1 MQKLFLKEKKNI
13 LIIAIIEIFVAVF
26 FFMNYYFNNFL
37 RIEIESEYVYTCLV
51 AIIMVVN
58 LLYVLVLYS
67 KVDNLNDISTKKTN
81 FVLTNNIEEIF
92 SFTESGVIFYDEG
105 FNVIWTNDFIDN
117 RIINL
122 VGKNLIRFNNDFCK
136 ILEDKNDTC
145 KLTINN
151 KIYECKCLKELKV
164 VIIRDINQY
173 ETLLDTYNKESPV
186 ILQINLDNYSD
197 VSSMLDESTMSDLD
211 VKVRGVIAEWA
222 KEKRALLKKLRNDAY
237 MVIVQESVYSG
248 LLKEKF
254 DLINKVKNIRED
266 DNNLTISIGI
276 GRGIND
282 FVKLSEMASSALDV
296 ALSRGGDQCVVNT
309 YGKNM
314 EFYGGAS
321 EAKSKRHKVKVKVV
335 AKSLSALIQSSDK
348 IFIMGHIEAD
358 FDAIGGCLGL
368 YTLAKQLKKD
378 VKIIYEDKLV
388 EIKARTAFRLSF
400 EKEDVDEMTCDCET
414 AVKEMNENSLLILA
428 DVSNEHI
435 VMSREVLN
443 KAERVAIV
451 DHHRPGEK
459 LFAQIYSYQE
469 PASSSTCEMVIEL
482 IRSSENKI
490 HVIPDIAT
498 YMLTGILLDTNNYK
512 NKTGSRTYEAS
523 MILKEYGADNNQ
535 ASEFLKEEYEEHLLK
550 TKIMANSYTP
560 YYGVVVCLSNDED
573 IVDKTTLAKVANSVL
588 DIKEIKAC
596 FVIGRVTSDSIGISA
611 RSDGTVNVQK
621 IMESLNGG
629 GHYSAAATEL
639 EDTTVEAVKGMLES
653 KMEGFIGDTRISE

>member
-1 MQKLFLKEKKNI
+1 MKKLFLKEKKNI
-13 LIIAIIEIFVAVF
+13 ILIALLEIVLAMF
-26 FFMNYYFNNFL
+26 FFLNYYFGNLLKISIDVEYIYALLIAVIFIINF
-37 RIEIESEYVYTCLV
+37 
-51 AIIMVVN
+51 
-58 LLYVLVLYS
+58 LYVLNLYS
-67 KVDNLNDISTKKTN
+67 RVDSLNDINTKKTN
-81 FVLTNNIEEIF
+81 FVLTNNVEDIF
-92 SFTESGVIFYDEG
+92 SFTESGVIFYDDE
-105 FNVIWTNDFIDN
+105 FNVVWTNDFIDN

-136 ILEDKNDTC
+136 ILEDKNDSC
-145 KLTINN
+145 KITINN

-164 VIIRDINQY
+164 VLIKDINQY
-173 ETLLDTYNKESPV
+173 ETLLDTYNNESPV

-197 VSSMLDESTMSDLD
+197 VSSMLDEATMSELE
-211 VKVRGVIAEWA
+211 VKVRGVIQEWA
-222 KEKRALLKKLRNDAY
+222 KDKRALLKKIRNDAY
-237 MVIVQESVYSG
+237 MVIVQESIYSG

-254 DLINKVKNIRED
+254 DLINEVKKVNED
-266 DNNLTISIGI
+266 DNYLTISIGV

-335 AKSLSALIQSSDK
+335 AKSLSALMQSSDN

-368 YTLAKQLKKD
+368 YAMAKQLRKN
-378 VKIIYEDKLV
+378 VKIVYEDKLV
-388 EIKARTAFRLSF
+388 EIKARTAFRMSF
-400 EKEDVDEMTCDCET
+400 EKEEVDEMTCDCET
-414 AVKEMNENSLLILA
+414 ALKEMNENSLLILA
-428 DVSNEHI
+428 DVSNDHI

-482 IRSSENKI
+482 IRSCENKVHI
-490 HVIPDIAT
+490 VPEIAT

-512 NKTGSRTYEAS
+512 NKTGARTYEAS
-523 MILKEYGADNNQ
+523 MLLKEHGADNNQ
-535 ASEFLKEEYEEHLLK
+535 ASEFLKEEYEEYLLK

-560 YYGVVVCLSNDED
+560 YYGVVVCISNNED
-573 IVDKTTLAKVANSVL
+573 VVDKPTLAKVANSVL
-588 DIKEIKAC
+588 DVKEIKAC
-596 FVIGRVTSDSIGISA
+596 FVIGRVTHSSIGISA
-611 RSDGTVNVQK
+611 RSDGTINVQK
-621 IMESLNGG
+621 IMESLEGG
-629 GHYSAAATEL
+629 GHFSAAATEL
-639 EDTTVEAVKGMLES
+639 DDITVEEAKAKLES

>member
-1 MQKLFLKEKKNI
+1 MKKLFLKEKKNI
-13 LIIAIIEIFVAVF
+13 ILIALLEIVLAMF
-26 FFMNYYFNNFL
+26 FFLNYYFDNLLKISIDVEYIYALLIAVIFIINF
-37 RIEIESEYVYTCLV
+37 
-51 AIIMVVN
+51 
-58 LLYVLVLYS
+58 LYVLNLYS
-67 KVDNLNDISTKKTN
+67 RVDSLNDINTKKTN
-81 FVLTNNIEEIF
+81 FVLTNNVEDIF
-92 SFTESGVIFYDEG
+92 SFTESGVIFYDDE
-105 FNVIWTNDFIDN
+105 FNVVWTNDFIDN

-136 ILEDKNDTC
+136 ILEDKNDSC
-145 KLTINN
+145 KITINN

-164 VIIRDINQY
+164 VLIKDINQY
-173 ETLLDTYNKESPV
+173 ETLLDTYNNESPV

-197 VSSMLDESTMSDLD
+197 VSSMLDEATMSELE
-211 VKVRGVIAEWA
+211 VKVRGVIQEWA
-222 KEKRALLKKLRNDAY
+222 KDKRALLKKIRNDAY
-237 MVIVQESVYSG
+237 MVIVQESIYSG

-254 DLINKVKNIRED
+254 DLINEVKKVNED
-266 DNNLTISIGI
+266 DNYLTISIGV

-335 AKSLSALIQSSDK
+335 AKSLSALMQSSDN

-368 YTLAKQLKKD
+368 YAMAKQLRKN
-378 VKIIYEDKLV
+378 VKIVYEDKLV
-388 EIKARTAFRLSF
+388 EIKARTAFRMSF
-400 EKEDVDEMTCDCET
+400 EKEEVDEMTCDCET
-414 AVKEMNENSLLILA
+414 ALKEMNENSLLILA
-428 DVSNEHI
+428 DVSNDHI

-482 IRSSENKI
+482 IRSCENKVHI
-490 HVIPDIAT
+490 VPEIAT

-512 NKTGSRTYEAS
+512 NKTGARTYEAS
-523 MILKEYGADNNQ
+523 MLLKEHGADNNQ
-535 ASEFLKEEYEEHLLK
+535 ASEFLKEEYEEYLLK

-560 YYGVVVCLSNDED
+560 YYGVVVCISNNED
-573 IVDKTTLAKVANSVL
+573 VVDKPTLAKVANSVL
-588 DIKEIKAC
+588 DVKEIKAC
-596 FVIGRVTSDSIGISA
+596 FVIGRVTHSSIGISA
-611 RSDGTVNVQK
+611 RSDGTINVQK
-621 IMESLNGG
+621 IMESLEGG
-629 GHYSAAATEL
+629 GHFSAAATEL
-639 EDTTVEAVKGMLES
+639 DDITVEEAKAKLES

>member
-1 MQKLFLKEKKNI
+1 MQKLFLKEKKYIFLISAFEI
-13 LIIAIIEIFVAVF
+13 LVSIIF
-26 FFMNYYFNNFL
+26 FLNYYFGNIFNL
-37 RIEIESEYVYTCLV
+37 KIESEYLYT
-51 AIIMVVN
+51 IIISFILALN
-58 LLYVLVLYS
+58 LFYIFSLYS
-67 KVDNLNDISTKKTN
+67 KVDSLNEINTKKTN
-81 FVLTNNIEEIF
+81 FVLTNNIEDIF
-92 SFTESGVIFYDEG
+92 SFTESGVIFYDES
-105 FNVIWTNDFIDN
+105 FNVVWTNDFIDN

-122 VGKNLIRFNNDFCK
+122 GGKNLIKFNNDFCR
-136 ILEDKNDTC
+136 ILEDNNEVC
-145 KLTINN
+145 KIVINN
-151 KIYECKCLKELKV
+151 KTYECRCLKELRIVLIK
-164 VIIRDINQY
+164 DINQY
-173 ETLLDTYNKESPV
+173 ETLLKTYNNESPV
-186 ILQINLDNYSD
+186 IIQLNLDNYSD
-197 VSSMLDESTMSDLD
+197 VASLLDEGTMSELD

-222 KEKRALLKKLRNDAY
+222 KEKRALLKKLRNDSY
-237 MVIVQESVYSG
+237 MVIIQESIYET

-266 DNNLTISIGI
+266 DNNITLSMGV

-282 FVKLSEMASSALDV
+282 FIKLSEMANSALDV

-335 AKSLSALIQSSDK
+335 AKSLSALMQSSDK

-368 YTLAKQLKKD
+368 YTMAKQLKKN
-378 VKIIYEDKLV
+378 VKIVYEDKLV

-400 EKEDVDEMTCDCET
+400 EKEEVDEMICDCDE

-428 DVSNEHI
+428 DVSNENI
-435 VMSREVLN
+435 VMSKEVLN
-443 KAERVAIV
+443 KADRIAII

-459 LFAQIYSYQE
+459 LFSQIYSYQE
-469 PASSSTCEMVIEL
+469 PAASSTCEMVIEL
-482 IRSSENKI
+482 IRSCENKI
-490 HVIPDIAT
+490 HVIPEIAT

-523 MILKEYGADNNQ
+523 MLLKEYGADNNA
-535 ASEFLKEEYEEHLLK
+535 ASEFLKEEYEEYLLK

-560 YYGVVVCLSNDED
+560 YYGVVVCISGDED
-573 IVDKTTLAKVANSVL
+573 VVDKPTLAKVANSVL
-588 DIKEIKAC
+588 DVKEIKAC
-596 FVIGRVTSDSIGISA
+596 FVIGRVSNESVGISA
-611 RSDGTVNVQK
+611 RSDGTINVQK

-639 EDTTVEAVKGMLES
+639 ENSSVEHAKEMLES
-653 KMEGFIGDTRISE
+653 KMESFIGDTRISE